1 MIKFINL
8 IILII
13 FLCILDWFIEKSP
26 ERSNVLSD
34 VSDVKSIL
42 CRLNWCLSTDHQH
55 HPVTSCDPSELPGI
69 SHHRHQQPPQS
80 FDATKCNLTWHS
92 INCNRVLP
100 CDATS
105 HLPCDVISLTVIFL
119 VTRYNA
125 VLHPFECSAN
135 FCNAACGVVSCPTR
149 WSLYWPLALYI
160 DHLSILSTERR
171 GNVLPVVQIY
181 KPVDGM
187 HKGSI
192 QEWDR
197 WCNTLYKKIPR
208 RRQSSQIQLNA
219 MHCNAIEVN
228 WMQMQSNAIKC
239 NAMEGNAVQESPRRR
254 RQSSVNPPTGN
265 TPPERP
271 SLTSRF
277 NSFTRSRADAGQKW
291 CLINLKSAITCEPLT
306 NLTTMCDVPLIW
318 HIIVNWLTYY
328 SQLIC

>member
-26 ERSNVLSD
+26 ERSNILSD

-171 GNVLPVVQIY
+171 GTAMCYLWCRFINQLMECTKVQFKSETGDATHFIKRSQGEGNPVKY
-181 KPVDGM
+181 
-187 HKGSI
+187 
-192 QEWDR
+192 
-197 WCNTLYKKIPR
+197 
-208 RRQSSQIQLNA
+208 
-219 MHCNAIEVN
+219 N
-228 WMQMQSNAIKC
+228 WTQCTAMQSK
-239 NAMEGNAVQESPRRR
+239 
-254 RQSSVNPPTGN
+254 
-265 TPPERP
+265 
-271 SLTSRF
+271 
-277 NSFTRSRADAGQKW
+277 
-291 CLINLKSAITCEPLT
+291 
-306 NLTTMCDVPLIW
+306 
-318 HIIVNWLTYY
+318 
-328 SQLIC
+328 

>member
-1 MIKFINL
+1 MI
-8 IILII
+8 
-13 FLCILDWFIEKSP
+13 S
-26 ERSNVLSD
+26 VLT
-34 VSDVKSIL
+34 I
-42 CRLNWCLSTDHQH
+42 
-55 HPVTSCDPSELPGI
+55 G
-69 SHHRHQQPPQS
+69 
-80 FDATKCNLTWHS
+80 
-92 INCNRVLP
+92 
-100 CDATS
+100 
-105 HLPCDVISLTVIFL
+105 
-119 VTRYNA
+119 
-125 VLHPFECSAN
+125 
-135 FCNAACGVVSCPTR
+135 
-149 WSLYWPLALYI
+149 SLYWSSQHPINRETGY
-160 DHLSILSTERR
+160 S
-171 GNVLPVVQIY
+171 NVLPVVQIY

-265 TPPERP
+265 NTPPERP

-291 CLINLKSAITCEPLT
+291 CLINLKSAIICEPLT